1 MLLRWHSGRRV
12 VLARHAVGVSRPDG
26 CDRGPAAHYADIDEA
41 LAALRALPVPRPT
54 TRSGR
59 SAGVWIDDAFTRMF
73 GATWPAGITD
83 IGTFRA
89 FLAARFEQ
97 RFELPAEQWTIVS
110 PGAWPG
116 RPVLCVAAPTSLLTS
131 LRETLAVHGLRVG
144 RATPLS
150 LVEVGVS
157 IATRPRTT
165 TLFIGSIGSSRA
177 VFLFKGGRLA
187 DCAVLPDSP
196 RIASLAEAVFRE
208 RGLIEGEVRRVLRV
222 EIDRHGATEALM
234 SDMPL
239 PLQLLRPGG
248 VEDTAPDRIAGVGS

>member
-1 MLLRWHSGRRV
+1 MLLKWHNGRRV
-12 VLARHAVGVSRPDG
+12 VLARHAVGVSRPGG
-26 CDRGPAAHYADIDEA
+26 CDRAPAAPYAGAEEA

-83 IGTFRA
+83 IGTFRT

-97 RFELPAEQWTIVS
+97 RFELPADQWTIVC

-116 RPVLCVAAPTSLLTS
+116 RPVLCVAAPTALLASLG
-131 LRETLAVHGLRVG
+131 ETLAVHGLRVG
-144 RATPLS
+144 RAMPLS
-150 LVEVGVS
+150 LVEVEVS

-165 TLFIGSIGSSRA
+165 TLFIGSTASTRA
-177 VFLFKGGRLA
+177 VFLFRGGRLV

-196 RIASLAEAVFRE
+196 RIAALAEAVFRE
-208 RGLIEGEVRRVLRV
+208 RGLIDGEVRRVLRV
-222 EIDRHGATEALM
+222 EVDRNGATEALM
-234 SDMPL
+234 SDVPL
-239 PLQLLRPGG
+239 PLRQLSQPVGEYVAPLAR
-248 VEDTAPDRIAGVGS
+248 VEVES